1 MSATTTTFT
10 SNPEWNATT
19 TAEEV
24 ATALSSIISDKT
36 ILVTGVLPGG
46 LGAHFVTVVLEHHPK
61 LLILADRS
69 GPKFAEHVATLQAAH
84 PDVAIRALEIDLS
97 SQAEIRKA
105 AAEVLSWSEPIDVLV
120 NNAGVMA
127 TSYRKTAEGIE
138 LDFGINYVGHFLF
151 TNLIMPKLLESKSGP
166 RVVNV
171 ASTGHHFTDIRW
183 NDINFEVRGVC
194 FSCSSPEPLTRSVVS
209 RMAKCTTC
217 GSRMASLRQPSCSS
231 LSGSPRGWDPR
242 VSRRSLS
249 TRVPYGPISPGTLL
263 TKTGAGLAQV
273 STCVAFMSTGTL
285 TLL

>member
-1 MSATTTTFT
+1 MSTTSAT
-10 SNPEWNATT
+10 SNPDWNAST

-24 ATALSSIISDKT
+24 AAALSTSISGKT
-36 ILVTGVLPGG
+36 VLVTGVLPGG
-46 LGAHFVTVVLEHHPK
+46 LGEHFVKVVLVHRPK
-61 LLILADRS
+61 LLILADLS
-69 GPKFAEHVATLQAAH
+69 GPKFFEFAKELEATH
-84 PDVAIRALEIDLS
+84 PDVAIRTLEIDLS

-105 AAEVLSWSEPIDVLV
+105 AAKVLSWSEPIDVLV

-151 TNLIMPKLLESKSGP
+151 TNLIMPKLLESKMGP

-194 FSCSSPEPLTRSVVS
+194 FSCGLPGPPLTRSVVS

-217 GSRMASLRQPSCSS
+217 GSRMASPRQPSCSS
-231 LSGSPRGWDPR
+231 LSGSPRGWDRR

-249 TRVPYGPISPGTLL
+249 TRVPYGPISPGTSL

-273 STCVAFMSTGTL
+273 SICVAIM
-285 TLL
+285 